1 MRPIVSALLGL
12 VKPFR
17 RSNSVQAQ
25 KHITIARSVDNDT
38 VGAKIENLSLASLLP
53 GSLEFADS
61 RSLSD
66 IDRSTTANDG

>member
-1 MRPIVSALLGL
+1 
-12 VKPFR
+12 
-17 RSNSVQAQ
+17 VQAQ